1 MIVLEE
7 RKAKKIPSVT
17 SIFLPL
23 TEYNPQLFDMVIQM
37 QGTVFHKAE
46 REIEIPANK
55 LMFTVKTLR
64 KFDDVKFIPLKE
76 KRQSEKTCKGHV
88 FKVTPYKHQ
97 LEAIDYGLNHGGW
110 LLLDDTGLG
119 KTLSM
124 IYLAEMLKEQEGI
137 THCLIICG
145 VNSLKYNWAN
155 EIKKYSDLPCRILGQ
170 KISRT
175 GKSSFAT
182 VAERCAELKRGI
194 KEFFVVTNLE
204 TLQNKEFADSFN
216 KSKDTYGMIVVD
228 ESHRAKNPT
237 SKSVKTL
244 LKLKSP
250 HCIALTGTMIMNVPE
265 NAFVSLKWTGNTNS
279 TFTQFKQMFNVYG
292 GFGGVQVI
300 GYKNLEVL
308 KDLISSC
315 GLRRLKSDVLD
326 LPPKTYIKEYV
337 EMGKQQR
344 DFYESVESGVTE
356 EMNLLDHV
364 PTIMEEITINMRL
377 RQITASP
384 SILSSEVTQS
394 AKLDRL
400 EELVADI
407 VGQGDKIVVFCT
419 FKDTVYEVCRRLSEY
434 GALPCT
440 GSETDDEIAVNRN
453 KFDTDPNCKVLVCT
467 WQKMGTGHTI
477 TVANYAIFVDTP
489 YTSAAFEQACDRIY
503 RIGQKKPAFIITL
516 ITKDTYDE
524 RVQQIIDTKQE
535 LGDVII
541 DNGKVKTLNILE
553 E

>member
-1 MIVLEE
+1 
-7 RKAKKIPSVT
+7 
-17 SIFLPL
+17 
-23 TEYNPQLFDMVIQM
+23 
-37 QGTVFHKAE
+37 
-46 REIEIPANK
+46 
-55 LMFTVKTLR
+55 
-64 KFDDVKFIPLKE
+64 
-76 KRQSEKTCKGHV
+76 
-88 FKVTPYKHQ
+88 
-97 LEAIDYGLNHGGW
+97 
-110 LLLDDTGLG
+110 
-119 KTLSM
+119 
-124 IYLAEMLKEQEGI
+124 
-137 THCLIICG
+137 
-145 VNSLKYNWAN
+145 
-155 EIKKYSDLPCRILGQ
+155 
-170 KISRT
+170 
-175 GKSSFAT
+175 
-182 VAERCAELKRGI
+182 
-194 KEFFVVTNLE
+194 
-204 TLQNKEFADSFN
+204 
-216 KSKDTYGMIVVD
+216 
-228 ESHRAKNPT
+228 
-237 SKSVKTL
+237 
-244 LKLKSP
+244 
-250 HCIALTGTMIMNVPE
+250 
-265 NAFVSLKWTGNTNS
+265 
-279 TFTQFKQMFNVYG
+279 
-292 GFGGVQVI
+292 
-300 GYKNLEVL
+300 
-308 KDLISSC
+308 
-315 GLRRLKSDVLD
+315 
-326 LPPKTYIKEYV
+326 
-337 EMGKQQR
+337 MGKQQR